1 MSPDERDVLVV
12 GAGVVGMACALELAR
27 GGARVTVID
36 KGEVGHGCSYG
47 NAGWLTPCFATPLPA
62 PGMIGK
68 ALRWLFDPESP
79 LYIQPRLSS
88 LGWLLRFLRATGERR
103 FRAGTAALTALSTA
117 SFTAYERMAADEDA
131 FAFRRD
137 GLLVACE
144 TDDGWASAR
153 QELAIAQDNGIAG
166 EALDADAARARE
178 PAIAGPLRGGVF
190 YPDEATAEPLA
201 VVQTLARLAAA
212 AGADIRPGVEVYDFD
227 VVGGRVAAVRT
238 TRGTLAADVV
248 VLATGAWSRPLAR
261 RLGLRLP
268 VLGGKG
274 YAVIVPRFEPAP
286 ARPVMLLERKIAVT
300 PRPGSSTVRFAGT
313 LELVDGDFGVSPRR
327 VAAILRG
334 AREMFRVPAE
344 APVAEVWRGLRPCTP
359 DGLPIIGFARAPRNV
374 FVLTGHQMLGLHTAP
389 ASGKLAAE
397 LVLGRTPSFDAAP
410 YRADRF

>member
-261 RLGLRLP
+261 RLRLRLP

>member
-1 MSPDERDVLVV
+1 MTPDERDVLVV

-227 VVGGRVAAVRT
+227 VAGGRVAAVRT

-261 RLGLRLP
+261 RLRLRLP